1 MQNDDAAP
9 NPIGTFENDTTTTS
23 EGLSDDTMRE
33 EMSARYD
40 SMNGLEAKA
49 AEFVAQPPMPVYKGP
64 EKRGM
69 ADTMSDAYDWI
80 HKSADEKFWD
90 AAADK
95 AVDNLKASAEKAGL
109 TPEHY
114 DNLLQ
119 RGQPQQPPAEWQT
132 GHRNVVPDCSGPQIH
147 TSWRR
152 KMLTSTK
159 PSSAIHKRSLQKV
172 ADNANI
178 PISLGNSKPL
188 QPFQQIADRYSET
201 MRGVPPA
208 QAFEKLAAANDFLER
223 QPVEGI
229 RWLMQAY
236 NVDVNQL
243 AGAQLERPSR
253 RPASQRN
260 YKPGEGL
267 AARMRA
273 IYPQAAAR

>member
-132 GHRNVVPDCSGPQIH
+132 FNEKASRIAPDHKPHELAAEYADLHETFQRDPQ
-147 TSWRR
+147 
-152 KMLTSTK
+152 
-159 PSSAIHKRSLQKV
+159 AFLQKV

-178 PISLGNSKPL
+178 PISFGNSEPL
-188 QPFQQIADRYSET
+188 QQYQQIADRYSET

-243 AGAQLERPSR
+243 AGAQFEAPKP